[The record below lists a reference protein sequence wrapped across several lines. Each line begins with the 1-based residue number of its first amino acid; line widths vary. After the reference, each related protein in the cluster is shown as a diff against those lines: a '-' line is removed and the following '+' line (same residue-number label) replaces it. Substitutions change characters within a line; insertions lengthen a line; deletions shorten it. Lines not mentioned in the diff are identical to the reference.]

1 MWLYMYNL
9 KKKLFLKCN
18 VYNNKPRPNY
28 LEFYIITVV
37 KLAPLFFSAPHS
49 SRMIEIPA
57 GCGILK
63 VCLIYSRAESCA
75 NGS

>member
-1 MWLYMYNL
+1 MFEN
-9 KKKLFLKCN
+9 FS
-18 VYNNKPRPNY
+18 NKFHRG
-28 LEFYIITVV
+28 EASTT
-37 KLAPLFFSAPHS
+37 FFAAPHS

-75 NGS
+75 ND